1 MCSSETQHGMKGCN
15 REKVRI
21 TWVVLILAT
30 VFVYFWM
37 SSSSSEYSYVHI
49 NFTKEDTVEF
59 ATFNELLL
67 GNSFRVTK
75 LLQT

>member
-1 MCSSETQHGMKGCN
+1 MKDCN
-15 REKVRI
+15 SEKVRI
-21 TWVVLILAT
+21 TWVVLMIST

-37 SSSSSEYSYVHI
+37 SSYSSEYSYVHI
-49 NFTKEDTVEF
+49 NFTKEDTIEF

>member
-1 MCSSETQHGMKGCN
+1 MCSSETQHGMKDCN
-15 REKVRI
+15 SEKVLI
-21 TWVVLILAT
+21 TWVVLMLST

-37 SSSSSEYSYVHI
+37 SSYSSEYSYVHI

-67 GNSFRVTK
+67 TV
-75 LLQT
+75 LE

>member
-1 MCSSETQHGMKGCN
+1 MKDCN
-15 REKVRI
+15 SEKVRI
-21 TWVVLILAT
+21 TWVVLMIST

-37 SSSSSEYSYVHI
+37 SSYSSEYSYVHI

>member
-1 MCSSETQHGMKGCN
+1 MKDCN
-15 REKVRI
+15 SEKVRI
-21 TWVVLILAT
+21 TWVVLMLST

-37 SSSSSEYSYVHI
+37 SSYSSEYSYVHI

>member
-1 MCSSETQHGMKGCN
+1 MKDCN
-15 REKVRI
+15 SEKVRI
-21 TWVVLILAT
+21 TWVVLMLST

-37 SSSSSEYSYVHI
+37 SSYSSEYSYVHI

-59 ATFNELLL
+59 ATFNEILL

>member
-1 MCSSETQHGMKGCN
+1 MIS
-15 REKVRI
+15 
-21 TWVVLILAT
+21 T

-37 SSSSSEYSYVHI
+37 SSYSSEYSYVHI

>member
-1 MCSSETQHGMKGCN
+1 MKDCN
-15 REKVRI
+15 SEKVQI
-21 TWVVLILAT
+21 TWVVLMIST

-37 SSSSSEYSYVHI
+37 SSYSSEYSYVHI